1 MASLLQIQPAQSLHL
16 IYQTFMSGKSKDK
29 LDMILEPLQ
38 AMVQLA
44 LLSTCP
50 VGTKLQ
56 IQENI
61 LYIQSPTLL
70 QPVARWYHSDK
81 KDDLYFLYSV
91 IKRFIKWYNPNS
103 NKKSPVS
110 VELYQLITA
119 MSIEGLNLLFKTYS
133 TSESNTV
140 IHVIQMYKNLLEYN
154 NDKIMT
160 EEYLLDM
167 EKNKINID
175 EVFENIIHVYDP
187 TILQVIY
194 HILTLIRAEQDTL
207 VQQQII
213 DGLSLV
219 LSKVNRG
226 IRDWIKLNMVL

>member
-1 MASLLQIQPAQSLHL
+1 
-16 IYQTFMSGKSKDK
+16 
-29 LDMILEPLQ
+29 MILEPLQ

-44 LLSTCP
+44 LLSICP

-61 LYIQSPTLL
+61 LYLQSPTLL

-110 VELYQLITA
+110 AELYQLMTS
-119 MSIEGLNLLFKTYS
+119 MSIEGLNVLFKTYS

-160 EEYLLDM
+160 EEYLVDM

-175 EVFENIIHVYDP
+175 EVFENIIHVYDS
-187 TILQVIY
+187 TTLQVIY
-194 HILTLIRAEQDTL
+194 HTLILIRQEQDL
-207 VQQQII
+207 LIQQQVIN
-213 DGLSLV
+213 GLSLI
-219 LSKVNRG
+219 LTKVNRS